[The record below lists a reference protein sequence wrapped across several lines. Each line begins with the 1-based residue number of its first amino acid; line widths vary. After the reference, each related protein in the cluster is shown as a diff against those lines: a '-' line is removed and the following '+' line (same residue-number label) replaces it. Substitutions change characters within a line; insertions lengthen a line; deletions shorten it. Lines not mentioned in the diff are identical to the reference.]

1 MNSCEEILQ
10 DVIYIIPIESGKLGC
25 DIPFN
30 VGSMPTL
37 SVSSFSLVG
46 SRYNSVSALVSQLK
60 SRRCFLTEASVE
72 GGTHA
77 RSVFI
82 EEKPSIKATSKT
94 GTMGRYFDTKV
105 SAKSIDDVESVT
117 DFVNEVAGWPWFDLF
132 LIDSDDNL
140 YFLRGQRSAS
150 NIELNQA
157 LPSANTHDIDLQIMS
172 VNGVQKIE

>member
-10 DVIYIIPIESGKLGC
+10 DIVCIVPIKSVIFGC
-25 DIPFN
+25 SLPFN
-30 VGSMPTL
+30 AGGKPTL
-37 SVSSFSLVG
+37 SVNMLTIAGES
-46 SRYNSVSALVSQLK
+46 YNSVSSLVVHLK
-60 SRRCFLTEASVE
+60 ARRCFLTEATVE

-77 RSVFI
+77 NSVII
-82 EEKPSIKATSKT
+82 EEKPSIKATSKS
-94 GTMGRYFDTKV
+94 GAMGRYFDTKV

-140 YFLRGQRSAS
+140 YLLRGQRSAS

-172 VNGVQKIE
+172 VNGIQKIE